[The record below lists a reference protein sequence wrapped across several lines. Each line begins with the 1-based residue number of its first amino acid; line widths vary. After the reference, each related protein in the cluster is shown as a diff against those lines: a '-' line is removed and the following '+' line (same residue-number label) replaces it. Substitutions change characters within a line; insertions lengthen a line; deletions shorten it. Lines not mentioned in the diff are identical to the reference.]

1 MSTQIT
7 HAAKEKDSV
16 AEAVNQSVVKIHDMA
31 NRAASDSENTIT
43 LTRGISSVIL
53 RVRKYDVTV

>member
-7 HAAKEKDSV
+7 HAAKEQDSV

-31 NRAASDSENTIT
+31 NRTASDSDNTIIN
-43 LTRGISSVIL
+43 RGN
-53 RVRKYDVTV
+53 